1 MSFSCHRFDQNS
13 KKNIIRISA
22 LKFFVVSFGLPG
34 SFWGL
39 PYQWYHLLS
48 LQEAPESHK
57 KFKAEILI
65 IFSLLFLS
73 KWWHQRHFEISWL
86 LGSHHKSLQAIS
98 IEIDTSI
105 NPKCDDFL
113 LLSYQFCTSNCF
125 CKNLTDLQKDKSND
139 NDLLS
144 YVFWSNWRNNV
155 SIWLKP
161 TCIDSGKQ

>member
-1 MSFSCHRFDQNS
+1 MSFWCHRFDQNS

-65 IFSLLFLS
+65 IFSLLFWS

-155 SIWLKP
+155 AIWLKP